1 MDKAKLQI
9 EIRKNLQSQA
19 LKLSDGRYQINAR
32 TTATATATNE
42 LIIQGLPENSYVG
55 AEIMVLAQGSAAD
68 PSKSVVYG
76 KDQFPRKIV
85 SYDRDTGKIII
96 DTPFV
101 GGGGA
106 SPIMVEGLGC
116 LIKTANPPSVPMRRY
131 AGRLSGLFSEKAL
144 SALSLLSK
152 R

>member
-1 MDKAKLQI
+1 MDKAQLQI
-9 EIRKNLQSQA
+9 EIKKNLQSRA
-19 LKLSDGRYQINAR
+19 IKLSDGRYKINAR

-55 AEIMVLAQGSAAD
+55 AEIMVLARGSAAD
-68 PSKSVVYG
+68 PRKSVVYG

-96 DTPFV
+96 DNPFV
-101 GGGGA
+101 GGGDFNA

-116 LIKTANPPSVPMRRY
+116 LIKTANPPTVPMRRY
-131 AGRLSGLFSEKAL
+131 AGRLSGIFS
-144 SALSLLSK
+144 
-152 R
+152 RI